1 MQCGGS
7 CAHGWL
13 IERFFGSGF
22 RYFHGSTAP
31 VLTTWQ
37 RWFASDAL
45 GIVAVAPRLIGLASA
60 ARERPSQSEIIE
72 GGMAFM
78 ALVVLAGL
86 VVSYRECQSAPQ
98 FAPRSASAL
107 RVDRVCGGRA

>member
-7 CAHGWL
+7 CAHAHAWL

-37 RWFASDAL
+37 HWFASDAL
-45 GIVAVAPRLIGLASA
+45 GIVAVAPLSIGLASA
-60 ARERPSQSEIIE
+60 ARERPSQSEVIE
-72 GGMAFM
+72 GGMAFV
-78 ALVVLAGL
+78 ALVILSGL
-86 VVSYRECQSAPQ
+86 VV
-98 FAPRSASAL
+98 FVPRVSIGAKI
-107 RVDRVCGGRA
+107 